1 MTKNQLRMAAVTVV
15 TALAL
20 GSGAG
25 MASATEQ
32 HNVRLAQATVEAH
45 ALAQAFEGTPAP
57 TIVEDGL
64 EDRLA
69 DLPEDASLDQ
79 VVQAMYPDDE
89 DAQASALAYLTAAS
103 DDASSDDATGTGAP
117 EGAVTP
123 QFWGWGDAWH
133 LAKCVG
139 AVGGFIAGNA
149 LAVSKIRK
157 FGGVVK
163 LAKLLIKGKNF
174 EQRMKAL
181 LAAFGDISGLGAVAS
196 SCG

>member
-32 HNVRLAQATVEAH
+32 HNVRLAQATAEAQV
-45 ALAQAFEGTPAP
+45 LTQAFEGTPAP

-79 VVQAMYPDDE
+79 VVQAMYPDDQ
-89 DAQASALAYLTAAS
+89 DAQASALAYLTAAA
-103 DDASSDDATGTGAP
+103 DDTSSDDAA
-117 EGAVTP
+117 GAVTP

-149 LAVSKIRK
+149 LAISKVRK
-157 FGGVVK
+157 IGGVVK